1 MRPWALLLACIIIVP
16 ITVKADA
23 PLDTIQVT
31 PAVLESLGISRRP
44 FGVGER
50 LLYSIEWGFIKAGE
64 ATLEVRSLVRFK
76 GEPCYLFMSEAWS
89 NPSFTAFFPVRDV
102 VKSIAGAQ
110 DLASRKFEK
119 HLREGKFAADV
130 EVEFDQKAHTVRY
143 PDGQFVGT
151 TPLARDILASFYYAR
166 TQPLVVGQSFYIDN
180 HTDRVN
186 YPLEVK
192 VLRKERVRV
201 HAGEFDCIVVQP
213 VLRYPGLFQQ
223 KGKLTIWLTD
233 DVKRMPVMMRSKII
247 IGSIN
252 AALKEVHLGQN

>member
-1 MRPWALLLACIIIVP
+1 VKRSLLLLAILVFNAGWAIGE
-16 ITVKADA
+16 T
-23 PLDTIQVT
+23 PLDTIKTT
-31 PAVLESLGISRRP
+31 PAVLESLGIPHRP

-50 LLYSIEWGFIKAGE
+50 LVFSIEWGFIKAGD
-64 ATLEVRSLVRFK
+64 ATLEVRSLVRWK

-89 NPSFTAFFPVRDV
+89 NSSFTAFFPVRDV
-102 VKSIAGAQ
+102 VKSFAGAR

-130 EVEFDQKAHTVRY
+130 EVGYDQTAHTVHY
-143 PDGQFVGT
+143 PDGQLVAT

-166 TQPLVVGQSFYIDN
+166 TQPLVVGKSFFIDN

-186 YPLEVK
+186 YPLEVN
-192 VLRKERVRV
+192 VLRKEHVRV

-213 VLRYPGLFQQ
+213 VLRYPGLFEQ

-233 DVKRMPVMMRSKII
+233 DARKMPVMMRSKIV

>member
-1 MRPWALLLACIIIVP
+1 MRRKLLILAVILLPTGWAIGEASW
-16 ITVKADA
+16 
-23 PLDTIQVT
+23 DTARISPT
-31 PAVLESLGISRRP
+31 VLESLGISKRP

-50 LLYSIEWGFIKAGE
+50 LLFSIEWGFIKAGD
-64 ATLEVRSLVRFK
+64 ATLEVRDLVRWK

-89 NPSFTAFFPVRDV
+89 NSSFAAFFPVKDV
-102 VKSIAGAQ
+102 IKSFTGVQ

-130 EVEFDQKAHTVRY
+130 EVEYDQKAHKVRY
-143 PDGQFVGT
+143 PDGQLVDT

-166 TQPLVVGQSFYIDN
+166 TQPLVLGKSFYIDN

-192 VLRKERVRV
+192 VLRKEKVRV

-213 VLRYPGLFQQ
+213 VLRYPGLFEQ

-233 DVKRMPVMMRSKII
+233 DARRMPVMMRSKIV

-252 AALKEVHLGQN
+252 AALKEVRLGSN